1 MGILGDIRQATQLWI
16 VHEGETADIKQLTQ
30 QLHTCNSARDD
41 LLSGNISF
49 DDYLDVLNQNE
60 VNLEAYE
67 ETVEENL
74 GLIYG

>member
-1 MGILGDIRQATQLWI
+1 MTILGDIRQATQLWI
-16 VHEGETADIKQLTQ
+16 VPEGETADIQQLTR
-30 QLHTCNSARDD
+30 QLSTCNSARDN
-41 LLSGNISF
+41 LLCGTISF
-49 DDYLDVLNQNE
+49 DDYLDILNENA